1 MGAIVHAADWTDLP
15 RELVVAI
22 FGTALLL
29 DPHARRI
36 QAAFRRNLLPRI
48 NVRDGVLTL
57 IVKRGNKIIRHVDL
71 T

>member
-1 MGAIVHAADWTDLP
+1 MGAIVHATDWSDLP
-15 RELVVAI
+15 RELIVAI

-29 DPHARRI
+29 DPRARTI
-36 QAAFRRNLLPRI
+36 QTAFRRKLLPRI

-57 IVKRGNKIIRHVDL
+57 IVKRGNKSIRHVDL